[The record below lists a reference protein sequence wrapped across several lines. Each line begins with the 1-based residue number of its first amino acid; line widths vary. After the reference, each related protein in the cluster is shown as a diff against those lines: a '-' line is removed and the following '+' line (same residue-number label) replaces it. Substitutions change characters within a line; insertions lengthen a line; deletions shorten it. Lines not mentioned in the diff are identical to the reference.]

1 MSDEVT
7 ALTKALGAEPPES
20 VAALPSDVLGRLTAQ
35 IEAGRQHHYE
45 VAAEAVRTA
54 IKGAPLPV
62 RGIVKKAL
70 T

>member
-7 ALTKALGAEPPES
+7 ALTKALGAEPPKS
-20 VAALPSDVLGRLTAQ
+20 VAALPPEVLGRLAAQ
-35 IEAGRQHHYE
+35 IEAGRRHHNE